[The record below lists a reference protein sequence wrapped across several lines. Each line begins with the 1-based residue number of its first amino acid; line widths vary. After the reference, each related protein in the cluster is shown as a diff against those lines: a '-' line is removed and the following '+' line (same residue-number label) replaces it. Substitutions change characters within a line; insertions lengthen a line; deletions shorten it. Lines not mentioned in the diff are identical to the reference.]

1 MHGGSPPNPG
11 NGREE
16 LWPPRALVS
25 QVPKWERRGPGW
37 REEQMEL
44 GGPQARVPVLAPPAR
59 ETGKTPAWGVG
70 PAAGSAAEWAW
81 PSSHA
86 SSPHVSV
93 PKAPVSRA
101 SGELSA
107 AVQTPWRFCESDDI
121 SPYKHTHAHLHVKL
135 SIKYEGVQGLPKPR
149 LWTCELRC
157 PASLQ
162 AGRRGL
168 VLPWALQT
176 QHLQK
181 GCGNAQ
187 ALKKVLLTP

>member
-1 MHGGSPPNPG
+1 MATPGSGESGPQVGKEGPWLERGTDGVGGTSGQGSCSGPSSQG
-11 NGREE
+11 DREDTG
-16 LWPPRALVS
+16 LG
-25 QVPKWERRGPGW
+25 RGPSC
-37 REEQMEL
+37 RERGRVGLALQPRIL
-44 GGPQARVPVLAPPAR
+44 PARV
-59 ETGKTPAWGVG
+59 GI
-70 PAAGSAAEWAW
+70 
-81 PSSHA
+81 
-86 SSPHVSV
+86 